1 MNRRPHSHHEQ
12 AEFEVLAG
20 FGGAQLVRHLSGRV
34 ELRGGSEED
43 RRAARE
49 WVANFMPDVLA
60 ALQGPPDRRKR

>member
-1 MNRRPHSHHEQ
+1 M
-12 AEFEVLAG
+12 
-20 FGGAQLVRHLSGRV
+20 VRHLSGKV
-34 ELRGGSEED
+34 ELRGGTEED